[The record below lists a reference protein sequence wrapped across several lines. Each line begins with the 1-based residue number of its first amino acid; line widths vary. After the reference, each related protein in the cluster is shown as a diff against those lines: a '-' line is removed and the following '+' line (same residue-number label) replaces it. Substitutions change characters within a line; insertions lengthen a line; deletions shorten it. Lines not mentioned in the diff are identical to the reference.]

1 MTPADLRGAVD
12 LSALA
17 QRADG
22 GGSQPPSTGDDRAR
36 AEAAA
41 SGAEPIAVLPDAVV
55 EGDEQTLQEFMQ
67 LSQFMPVVVEMH
79 AAWSSEAQA
88 LSPVLARLVRAQ
100 QGKLV
105 LVRIDLDA
113 HAMLGNQP
121 QVLALLGGRPVQ
133 LFAGNPPEE
142 QIQQLLDEILQV
154 AQQQGLRGHVQ
165 IEGQGEP
172 AEADAAEAPPE
183 PELPP
188 LHREAYEAIER
199 GDYDAGIGAFERAL
213 AENPADDQAHAGL
226 AQVKLLRRLQGR
238 TLDEIRSRA
247 AAAPDDLDA
256 QLDVADLDLSG
267 GHVEDAFDRLLR
279 AFPAAD
285 PDGRTRIRERLLELF
300 EIAGRDDPRVAAAR
314 RRLTSLLF

>member
-1 MTPADLRGAVD
+1 MDPADLRGAVD
-12 LSALA
+12 LSALV
-17 QRADG
+17 QRANG
-22 GGSQPPSTGDDRAR
+22 AGEGAAPPTAEAAR
-36 AEAAA
+36 AEAVA

-67 LSQFMPVVVEMH
+67 LSRFMPVVVEMH

-100 QGKLV
+100 HGRLV

-113 HAMLGNQP
+113 HPMLGKQP
-121 QVLALLGGRPVQ
+121 QVLALLAGQPVQ

-154 AQQQGLRGHVQ
+154 AQQQGLRGRVQ
-165 IEGQGEP
+165 IEGGGDGEDGAEP
-172 AEADAAEAPPE
+172 APE

-188 LHREAYEAIER
+188 LHAEAYAAIER
-199 GDYDAGIGAFERAL
+199 GDYEAGISAFERAL
-213 AENPADDQAHAGL
+213 AENPADEQAHAGL
-226 AQVKLLRRLQGR
+226 AQVKLLERLQGR

-247 AAAPDDLDA
+247 AAEPDDLDA

-279 AFPAAD
+279 AFPSAD
-285 PDGRTRIRERLLELF
+285 ADGRTRIRERLLELF
-300 EIAGRDDPRVAAAR
+300 EVVGRDDPRVSAAR